1 MGAWFATFLKENGYR
16 VMISDRNKQ
25 AARGIARKRGFRL
38 APDQETA
45 ITSSQLVVLATPT
58 LTTKRILEQILHVLS
73 PGVLLIEISSAK
85 EPLRRILQ
93 KHRKRGVS
101 ILSIHPMFGPGAKT
115 LRGRTVLVTAIPRRN
130 IHASRIMLLFRKR
143 GAKVIQ
149 CSISEHDR
157 LISVLLTLPHFVN
170 MAMVNTLMNMGFDP
184 DRLRRFSGT
193 TFSLQLLIAEAIYQE
208 SPENE
213 TSILMDGGQ
222 SVKTLQEYVRHCNAA
237 LSTLRKGKRMR
248 IIGDLHS
255 GRSFLQRDRKFAAAY
270 SDFNAAVN
278 AAVH

>member
-16 VMISDRNKQ
+16 VMISDRNNQ
-25 AARGIARKRGFRL
+25 AAQGIARNLGVRF
-38 APDQETA
+38 ASDQETA
-45 ITSSQLVVLATPT
+45 IISSQLVVLATPT
-58 LTTKRILEQILHVLS
+58 QTTKRILEQILRVLS
-73 PGVLLIEISSAK
+73 PGALLVEISSAK

-93 KHRKRGVS
+93 KRRNRGVP

-130 IHASRIMLLFRKR
+130 NHANRIMSLFRKR

-149 CSISEHDR
+149 CNIKEHDR
-157 LISVLLTLPHFVN
+157 LISALLTLPYFVN
-170 MAMVNTLMNMGFDP
+170 MAMVNTLMDMGFDP
-184 DRLRRFSGT
+184 DRLRMFSGT

-208 SPENE
+208 SPENG

-237 LSTLRKGKRMR
+237 LSALRKGKRMR